1 MLVTSITLA
10 TNSMDFNQL
19 LILMA
24 QKKGSDMFIT
34 AGRPPGIKIDGVI
47 RNVGNEPLTARQAH
61 DLVYSVMN
69 EKQQKEFEET
79 KECQFAIDAKG
90 VGRFRV
96 SALVQRDAACMVL
109 RRIETKIPSLD
120 DLRLPPV
127 IKELAMT
134 KRGLIIFVGGTGTG
148 KSTSL
153 AAMIG
158 YRNQNSSGHI
168 ITIEDPIEFVHEHA
182 GCIVTQR
189 EVGVDTL
196 SFDAALKNTLRQAPD
211 VILIGEIRTRETMEY
226 AIAFAET
233 GHLVLAT
240 LHANNA
246 NQALDR
252 ILNFF
257 PEEARNQLFTDLSL
271 NLKGVVAQMLCP
283 RIDGKGRRAVI
294 EVLVNT
300 PLASDLIRKGEV
312 SKLKELMK
320 KSREQG
326 MVTFDQSL
334 FDLYEEG
341 EISYQDAL
349 RLADSAN
356 EVRLMI
362 KLHGTRDKG
371 ADLDAGLEGIALV
384 DKDE

>member
-1 MLVTSITLA
+1 
-10 TNSMDFNQL
+10 MDFNQL

-47 RNVGNEPLTARQAH
+47 RNVGSEPLTPRQAH

-79 KECQFAIDAKG
+79 KECQFAIDAKA

-96 SALVQRDAACMVL
+96 SALVQRDHACMVL

-196 SFDAALKNTLRQAPD
+196 SFETALKNTLRQAPD

-257 PEEARNQLFTDLSL
+257 PEEARHQLHTDLSL

-294 EVLVNT
+294 EVLINT

-371 ADLDAGLEGIALV
+371 AGLDEGLDGMALV